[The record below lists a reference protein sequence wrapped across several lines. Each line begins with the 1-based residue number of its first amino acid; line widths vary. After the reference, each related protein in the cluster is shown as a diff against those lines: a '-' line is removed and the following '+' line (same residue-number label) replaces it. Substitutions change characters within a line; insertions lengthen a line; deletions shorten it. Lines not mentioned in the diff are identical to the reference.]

1 MEFVKSRPTTSGGR
15 PGTSSGRPG
24 TSSGRRGSTTAAA
37 FSDIGPDIE
46 NVNAESLILKEVG
59 QDDFLRITN
68 HARFIRENK
77 ALLATED
84 GRYQDILKLVES
96 GLDVTTCKGLNGL
109 SLLHIAASK
118 GHGLLI
124 SEFIRLGISPNVQN
138 DSNESPL
145 HSAVYGGFILAVDQL
160 LDFGAEI
167 DAQNSDDETPLFYA
181 VRRNFPA
188 IVRLLVQRGADVN
201 ICDTIGDKAADR
213 TSNPTILRHL
223 VSSPATVHHDAN
235 DRWSHDVLM
244 HVMSYLNAPDL
255 MRVSC
260 VCTKWHRI
268 SESEEL
274 WRSLGV
280 RKWEIALKSSLGFAP
295 TATAAIFKPKRSSS
309 LKLKSTSA
317 KK

>member
-124 SEFIRLGISPNVQN
+124 S
-138 DSNESPL
+138 
-145 HSAVYGGFILAVDQL
+145 
-160 LDFGAEI
+160 
-167 DAQNSDDETPLFYA
+167 
-181 VRRNFPA
+181 
-188 IVRLLVQRGADVN
+188 
-201 ICDTIGDKAADR
+201 
-213 TSNPTILRHL
+213 
-223 VSSPATVHHDAN
+223 
-235 DRWSHDVLM
+235 
-244 HVMSYLNAPDL
+244 
-255 MRVSC
+255 
-260 VCTKWHRI
+260 
-268 SESEEL
+268 
-274 WRSLGV
+274 
-280 RKWEIALKSSLGFAP
+280 
-295 TATAAIFKPKRSSS
+295 
-309 LKLKSTSA
+309 
-317 KK
+317 